1 MRPIISMPRQVNA
14 VAAIALIA
22 ACSQA
27 EPRSAVRTA
36 NGAQPRLGTPVVR
49 LDARL
54 APRLDSAVRAA
65 LAARQIPGAS
75 VAVLRRD
82 TLVHLA
88 GYGVT
93 NLARPTPVDPETIF
107 QIASLTKPFTAMAVL
122 LLAEEGKLKLDDTAS
137 RYLPKLPAVYSSITI
152 RQLLTHTSGIA
163 PDMRRANVDEM
174 ELDEFWN
181 RLRERP
187 ASAAPGSTIQYANA
201 GYSLLSFIVEAASGM
216 EFGAFLD
223 HRIFEPLGMRR
234 SAYRMPQRRDERH
247 ALGYDLVEGRNVEAP
262 HVFSGWGNSGIETT
276 VHDLARF
283 AVAIERRELLSAAS
297 YEQMFTPG
305 RLGTGVPAGFAFGD
319 ARAHYGLGW
328 FLTTFRGRTLHTHG
342 GAIAGFSS
350 ILNRFP
356 DDGYSIVVLSNGKQG
371 ADRLGQADG
380 IARVMATV
388 LGL

>member
-1 MRPIISMPRQVNA
+1 MRSLPSMPRPLIA
-14 VAAIALIA
+14 VAAVALVA
-22 ACSQA
+22 ACGRA
-27 EPRSAVRTA
+27 EPRSGVPTA
-36 NGAQPRLGTPVVR
+36 SIQWPPGTPVVR
-49 LDARL
+49 LDPRL
-54 APRLDSAVRAA
+54 APRLDSTVRAT
-65 LAARQIPGAS
+65 LTARQIPGAS
-75 VAVLRRD
+75 VAVLQRD

-93 NLARPTPVDPETIF
+93 SLAAPTPVEPQTIF
-107 QIASLTKPFTAMAVL
+107 QIASLTKPFTAMAIL
-122 LLAEEGKLKLDDTAS
+122 LLVDEGKLRLDDTAS
-137 RYLPKLPAVYSSITI
+137 RYLPQLPSVYSAITI

-174 ELDEFWN
+174 DLAEFWK
-181 RLRERP
+181 RLGERP
-187 ASAAPGSTIQYANA
+187 ASAAPGTTIQYANA
-201 GYSLLSFIVEAASGM
+201 GYTLLSFIVEAVSGM

-223 HRIFEPLGMRR
+223 ARIFRPLGMRS
-234 SAYRMPQRRDERH
+234 SAYRMPQRRDARH

-276 VHDLARF
+276 AHDLARF

-297 YEQMFTPG
+297 YEQMFAPG
-305 RLGTGVPAGFAFGD
+305 RLGTGVPAGFTFGE
-319 ARAHYGLGW
+319 AGAHYGLGW
-328 FLTTFRGRTLHTHG
+328 FLTTYRGRTLHTHG

-371 ADRLGQADG
+371 VDRLGQADG
-380 IARVMATV
+380 IARAVAMV

>member
-1 MRPIISMPRQVNA
+1 MRSIISMTRPII
-14 VAAIALIA
+14 AIASLALIA
-22 ACSQA
+22 ACGRA
-27 EPRSAVRTA
+27 EPRSGVRA
-36 NGAQPRLGTPVVR
+36 AAAEQLHLGTPVVR
-49 LDARL
+49 PDARL

-65 LAARQIPGAS
+65 LVARQIPGAS

-88 GYGVT
+88 GYGAT
-93 NLARPTPVDPETIF
+93 NLATPTPVEPQTIF

-122 LLAEEGKLKLDDTAS
+122 LLVDEGKLKLDDTAS
-137 RYLPKLPAVYSSITI
+137 RYLPKLPALYSSITI

-174 ELDEFWN
+174 EQAEFWR
-181 RLRERP
+181 RLGERP

-201 GYSLLSFIVEAASGM
+201 GYTLLSFIIEAVTGM

-223 HRIFEPLGMRR
+223 DRIFEPLGMSS
-234 SAYRMPQRRDERH
+234 SAYRMPQRQDGRH

-276 VHDLARF
+276 AYDLARF

-297 YEQMFTPG
+297 YAQMFTPG
-305 RLGTGVPAGFAFGD
+305 RLGTGAPAGFAFGD
-319 ARAHYGLGW
+319 AQAHYGLGW
-328 FLTTFRGRTLHTHG
+328 FLTTYRGRTLQTHG

-356 DDGYSIVVLSNGKQG
+356 DDGYSILVLSNGKQG

-380 IARVMATV
+380 IARAIASV